1 MLNDMNWNEPK
12 NKTAPEK
19 AREIVEDKRAHPAD
33 GVKAIARRHV
43 VAASTA
49 ARILREVGLVP
60 PAHARPVGRA
70 AREERPRYHRLHK
83 KAEIEARAAERRAR
97 ILALAAE
104 HPGWTSH
111 RIAQA
116 VRVSASLVQL
126 VLKKAGRSGKWGAR
140 PGNDNRRKRAERL
153 DRNDAD
159 RGLDDTVTP
168 EEARWAVTEYQS
180 RLRSPEALARD
191 LGVKLRPLCRAMKEL
206 GCVLGFDDPDV
217 ALRPAPGH
225 AAAKRMRRAVAG
237 WDSYHI
243 CGAIMP

>member
-1 MLNDMNWNEPK
+1 MNWNEPS
-12 NKTAPEK
+12 NKTPPEK
-19 AREIVEDKRAHPAD
+19 ARAIEEDKRAHPEATIN
-33 GVKAIARRHV
+33 GLARKHG

-49 ARILREVGLVP
+49 MRILREAGLLAP
-60 PAHARPVGRA
+60 SKARPVVRA
-70 AREERPRYHRLHK
+70 KRESEARRRPSHRQ
-83 KAEIEARAAERRAR
+83 AEIERRAAERRAR
-97 ILALAAE
+97 ILALAEE
-104 HPGWTSH
+104 HPGWTAL
-111 RIAQA
+111 RIAQV

-126 VLKKAGRSGKWGAR
+126 VLRKAGRAGKWGAR
-140 PGNDNRRKRAERL
+140 EGNDNRRARERRL

-191 LGVKLRPLCRAMKEL
+191 LGVKLRPLCRAMKAL

-243 CGAIMP
+243 CGAVMP

>member
-1 MLNDMNWNEPK
+1 MNWNEPK

-19 AREIVEDKRAHPAD
+19 AREIVEDKRAHLDAT
-33 GVKAIARRHV
+33 AREIARRHG
-43 VAASTA
+43 VAPTTA
-49 ARILREVGLVP
+49 ARILREAGLVP
-60 PAHARPVGRA
+60 PAHARPVARA
-70 AREERPRYHRLHK
+70 AREERPRYHRIYK

-97 ILALAAE
+97 ILALAGE
-104 HPGWTSH
+104 HPGWTAL

-116 VRVSASLVQL
+116 VRVSASLVKL
-126 VLKKAGRSGKWGAR
+126 VLRRAGRAGKWGAR
-140 PGNDNRRKRAERL
+140 EGNDNKCRKAVRL

-159 RGLDDTVTP
+159 RGLDGEVTP
-168 EEARWAVTEYQS
+168 EEARWAVTEYQT
-180 RLRSPEALARD
+180 RLRSPEAIARD
-191 LGVKLRPLCRAMKEL
+191 LGVKLRPLCRAMKAL

-243 CGAIMP
+243 CGAVMP

>member
-1 MLNDMNWNEPK
+1 MNWNEPS
-12 NKTAPEK
+12 NKTPPEK
-19 AREIVEDKRAHPAD
+19 ARAIERDRRAHPEST
-33 GVKAIARRHV
+33 VKGLARSHG
-43 VAASTA
+43 VAASTV
-49 ARILREVGLVP
+49 ARILREAGLLA
-60 PAHARPVGRA
+60 PAKARPVARA
-70 AREERPRYHRLHK
+70 AREERPRWHRLHK
-83 KAEIEARAAERRAR
+83 KAEIEARATERRAR
-97 ILALAAE
+97 ILALAEE
-104 HPGWTSH
+104 HPGWTAL

-116 VRVSASLVQL
+116 VRVSVSLVQL
-126 VLKKAGRSGKWGAR
+126 VLRRAGRAGTHGAR

-159 RGLDDTVTP
+159 RGLDDEVTP

-191 LGVKLRPLCRAMKEL
+191 LGVKLRPLCRAMKAL

-225 AAAKRMRRAVAG
+225 AAARRMRRAVAG

-243 CGAIMP
+243 CGAVMP

>member
-1 MLNDMNWNEPK
+1 MNWNEPS
-12 NKTAPEK
+12 NKTPPEK
-19 AREIVEDKRAHPAD
+19 AREIERDRRAHPEST
-33 GVKAIARRHV
+33 VKGLARSHG
-43 VAASTA
+43 VAASTV
-49 ARILREVGLVP
+49 ARILREAGLLA
-60 PAHARPVGRA
+60 PAKARPVVRA

-97 ILALAAE
+97 ILTLADE
-104 HPGWTSH
+104 HPGWTAL

-116 VRVSASLVQL
+116 VHVSTALVQL
-126 VLKKAGRSGKWGAR
+126 VLRRAGRAGTHGAR

-159 RGLDDTVTP
+159 RGLDDEVSP

-180 RLRSPEALARD
+180 RLRSPEAIARD
-191 LGVKLRPLCRAMKEL
+191 LGVKLRPLCRAMKAL

-225 AAAKRMRRAVAG
+225 SAAKRMRRAVAG